1 MSYQVSCQV
10 SCQVSYLG
18 NIGWNIGC
26 GWIQGIEERSLYSS
40 LASLASRAY
49 SQAESFGYKP
59 KVSAFGVE
67 GVSQREENIAF
78 GFFQARCSFVDG
90 AYWLL
95 R

>member
-1 MSYQVSCQV
+1 M
-10 SCQVSYLG
+10 SYLG

-26 GWIQGIEERSLYSS
+26 GWIQGIEERSRYSS

-67 GVSQREENIAF
+67 DMNHKEEDMAF
-78 GFFQARCSFVDG
+78 CFCLVNCFFVEAHIGS
-90 AYWLL
+90 
-95 R
+95 